1 MLIIQG
7 NRFGMQLSEKG
18 HNNAK
23 TNMTQNCNTIGS
35 ILSAVHYQWKGGRA
49 EKVLESDWKT
59 SITYCCIIN
68 GYIINIFTFWQLKLH
83 SNRTSYDNIQI
94 HVNKKNS
101 RFTAKGVTKKSHC
114 AVDVAFATTN
124 LWIQ

>member
-1 MLIIQG
+1 
-7 NRFGMQLSEKG
+7 
-18 HNNAK
+18 
-23 TNMTQNCNTIGS
+23 MTQHCNTTAQYSVLFTTNG
-35 ILSAVHYQWKGGRA
+35 KGGWA

-59 SITYCCIIN
+59 SITYCCTTN
-68 GYIINIFTFWQLKLH
+68 GYIINIFTFWQIKLH
-83 SNRTSYDNIQI
+83 SNLTSYDNIQI

-101 RFTAKGVTKKSHC
+101 RFTAKVLTKKSHC